1 MLVTY
6 DDLDWIIEGSPIGSS
21 TPDDHLELS
30 YRATAH
36 CPNCGKEIEGVAQ
49 VWSTNGDDSETW
61 VECVEY
67 DPCDCEDEYFSE

>member
-1 MLVTY
+1 
-6 DDLDWIIEGSPIGSS
+6 
-21 TPDDHLELS
+21 LELS